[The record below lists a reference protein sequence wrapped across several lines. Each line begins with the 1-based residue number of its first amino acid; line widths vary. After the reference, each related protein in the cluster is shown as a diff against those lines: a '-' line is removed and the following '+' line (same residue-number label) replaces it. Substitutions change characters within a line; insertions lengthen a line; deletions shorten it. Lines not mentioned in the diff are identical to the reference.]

1 MMDLIKDFS
10 IVLSCIISCVTV
22 LGIVVKPFRQKIA
35 NWIEKESH
43 SNELKEKL
51 DRLEEKIDS
60 KIGGAFDAR
69 EQGIREREKLYQEL
83 KVLKSAQKTSLQT
96 KILEKCKT
104 VQEAI
109 GNGVSDYSEDLKQL
123 IILYREYWFCKFNH
137 QGKMYFDDT
146 IIKSAAYNNILTHEL
161 MNTYFPE
168 YDPNKHWESDGDNDE
183 KK

>member
-1 MMDLIKDFS
+1 MIEVIKN
-10 IVLSCIISCVTV
+10 IGTILGCIISLTTV
-22 LGIVVKPFRQKIA
+22 ISMFLGVFVKPFRQKIV
-35 NWIEKESH
+35 NWIQKEAH
-43 SNELKEKL
+43 SNELSEQL
-51 DRLEEKIDS
+51 HRLEEKIDS

-69 EQGIREREKLYQEL
+69 EQGIRERDKLYKEL

-96 KILEKCKT
+96 KILEKCKI

-109 GNGVSDYSEDLKQL
+109 NNGTVDYSEDLKQL

-146 IIKSAAYNNILTHEL
+146 ISKSAEHNNVLTHEL

-168 YDPNKHWESDGDNDE
+168 YDPDKHWECENDE
-183 KK
+183 